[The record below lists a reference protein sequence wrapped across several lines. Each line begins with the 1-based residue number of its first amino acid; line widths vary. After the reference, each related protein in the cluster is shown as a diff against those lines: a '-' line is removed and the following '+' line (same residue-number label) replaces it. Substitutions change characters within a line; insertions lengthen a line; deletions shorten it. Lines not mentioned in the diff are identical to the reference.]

1 MHCRIKVR
9 PGRSDLLWIQMDSS
23 EARLQQF
30 ADRLALVHILQID
43 NCVAIRTAVNVDEII
58 ELRVSRKVL
67 IRETKSFAESIE

>member
-1 MHCRIKVR
+1 
-9 PGRSDLLWIQMDSS
+9 MDSS